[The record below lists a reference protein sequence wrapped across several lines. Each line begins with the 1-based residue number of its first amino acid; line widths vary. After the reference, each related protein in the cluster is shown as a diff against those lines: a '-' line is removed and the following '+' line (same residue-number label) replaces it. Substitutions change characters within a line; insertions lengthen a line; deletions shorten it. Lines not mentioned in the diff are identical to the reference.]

1 MSESKA
7 PAAKAALPP
16 GPLRQ
21 QAEAAGTSQADRL
34 VEANERLVIAALR
47 AQTDAEAAA
56 RALKE
61 AARLAE
67 RDALTELPNRVLLLD
82 RFAHAI
88 ANAKRHGGRLAVL
101 FLDIDNFKQINDS
114 LGHTVGDQVLK
125 LAAQCLVSSIRGAD
139 TVSRHGGD
147 EFLILLT
154 EVSQASD
161 AVLVADKVFAALAA
175 PSLVGDHV
183 LRLAAS
189 IGISIYPDDGEDADT
204 LIDRADAAMYRAKRQ
219 GLGRFV
225 LYGEEPASERGL
237 KSPALESPRQLLA
250 RYELA
255 LAEHERRHAQ
265 LLEANE
271 RLVLAALSAQE
282 QQAAAEMALR
292 RRTELLAEKEKG
304 PGPCGPGPPDTALAR
319 RP

>member
-16 GPLRQ
+16 GPPQQ
-21 QAEAAGTSQADRL
+21 QAEGAGSSQADRL

-47 AQTDAEAAA
+47 AQTDAETAA

-88 ANAKRHGGRLAVL
+88 ANAKRHGGRLALL

-114 LGHTVGDQVLK
+114 LGHAVGDQVLK
-125 LAAQCLVSSIRGAD
+125 LAAHCLVSSIRGVD

-161 AVLVADKVFAALAA
+161 AVLVADKVVAALAA
-175 PSLVGDHV
+175 PSLVGEHV

-237 KSPALESPRQLLA
+237 KSALESPRQLLA

-265 LLEANE
+265 LREANE
-271 RLVLAALSAQE
+271 RLVLAALGAQE

-292 RRTELLAEKEKG
+292 RRTELLAEKKKG

>member
-1 MSESKA
+1 
-7 PAAKAALPP
+7 
-16 GPLRQ
+16 
-21 QAEAAGTSQADRL
+21 
-34 VEANERLVIAALR
+34 
-47 AQTDAEAAA
+47 
-56 RALKE
+56 
-61 AARLAE
+61 
-67 RDALTELPNRVLLLD
+67 
-82 RFAHAI
+82 
-88 ANAKRHGGRLAVL
+88 
-101 FLDIDNFKQINDS
+101 
-114 LGHTVGDQVLK
+114 
-125 LAAQCLVSSIRGAD
+125 
-139 TVSRHGGD
+139 
-147 EFLILLT
+147 
-154 EVSQASD
+154 
-161 AVLVADKVFAALAA
+161 
-175 PSLVGDHV
+175 V

-237 KSPALESPRQLLA
+237 KSALESPRQLPA

-304 PGPCGPGPPDTALAR
+304 PGPRGPGPPDTALAR